1 MLFWNTTLSGLQLG
15 LCYAVVAL
23 GMYIAYSILDFPD
36 LTTDGSFPLGGVVA
50 TALLYRL
57 GFPAWLTLPA
67 SFLAGAVCGTLTGV
81 LHVRFRISPLLSGI
95 IVMTALLSGTLVL
108 TTCLTGT
115 GYSVTIFSF
124 KANGIC
130 GLFDPAGAR
139 LPVYAILLLLCGIV
153 LLFKY
158 LLDLFLR
165 TRCGF
170 LLRAAGDNA
179 QLVTSL
185 GRDVGRYK
193 ILGLALANG
202 LSALGGCL
210 YAHLNTQYD
219 NTSGSGKV
227 VLALASVII
236 GTALFSRVRFLR
248 PTTAVVL
255 GALLYALCLNYLTLI
270 DPNGLYLKLMNA
282 AAFAAILILYDRLGK
297 KKAPEGRRTV

>member
-50 TALLYRL
+50 TVLLYQL
-57 GFPAWLTLPA
+57 GCPAWLTLPV
-67 SFLAGAVCGTLTGV
+67 SFLAGAACGTLTGV

-130 GLFDPAGAR
+130 GLFDPAGVR
-139 LPVYAILLLLCGIV
+139 LPVYAIILLLCGIV

-185 GRDVGRYK
+185 GRDVGNYK

-210 YAHLNTQYD
+210 YAHFNTQYD